1 MAKKAMSAYWL
12 WLSENRVTITKE
24 HGLEGKRGSEVSKK
38 AGELWKAIDAATKK
52 KYDDLAAK
60 DKARYEEE
68 VKTLG
73 KRERQPKKDK
83 EGRAGK
89 KAKKD
94 KEAPKR
100 PMSAY
105 FLWTQENREAVM
117 KQYKIEKAGPEFTRK
132 AAEAWKTVSDAVK
145 KEYAAKAAKAKEQY
159 QKSLGIH

>member
-1 MAKKAMSAYWL
+1 M
-12 WLSENRVTITKE
+12 
-24 HGLEGKRGSEVSKK
+24 GKTLG
-38 AGELWKAIDAATKK
+38 AADKK

-83 EGRAGK
+83 ANK

-117 KQYKIEKAGPEFTRK
+117 KKYKIEKGGPEFTRK
-132 AAEAWKTVSDAVK
+132 AAEAWKTVSEKTKGEYEK
-145 KEYAAKAAKAKEQY
+145 K
-159 QKSLGIH
+159 